1 MTMYGDVRIYAYILH
16 RRRRCSTFIMLSPD
30 FDGSSRRLG
39 NINDPNSG
47 ASLRSVGWCI
57 LRSFQLAP
65 DVRFYEIIFRQ
76 NTVRPLLT

>member
-1 MTMYGDVRIYAYILH
+1 MLEYTHTFCIAAVVVRLLLCCRQILMD
-16 RRRRCSTFIMLSPD
+16 RRVAWGTSTIPIAAHLCAQ
-30 FDGSSRRLG
+30 L
-39 NINDPNSG
+39 
-47 ASLRSVGWCI
+47 VGCI